1 MTSVWDAAEV
11 AIRELHVLGY
21 DGACFVG
28 GVACAL
34 YGNTRTPHVTI
45 YHSISL
51 TWLMM
56 FFLISQD
63 LDILILGTID
73 DEETIK
79 RRLTAR
85 NSSFYLIPS
94 KKIGATYKVLWYD
107 RYRYS
112 YLGITKA
119 SSTSIKVDILRPPT
133 MDIPAFEKRYISR
146 VQAPSRLTTL
156 PTAPLSLV
164 LLLKLQA
171 WSQHRTATEY
181 YFSKEQY
188 KDQRD
193 LDCLV
198 PIAAGKGIQPKND
211 AFLSA
216 QFIEKAEQRIK
227 QFLGVYSESLTRA
240 GWITMGFAVANRTT
254 VTSTRVAT
262 TSLFGYRSSGEL
274 LAGASTTTTN
284 ETMATRKYH
293 VKPLPKVKPLYSY
306 GSSRY

>member
-11 AIRELHVLGY
+11 AIRELHRLGY

-34 YGNTRTPHVTI
+34 HGNTRTPH
-45 YHSISL
+45 
-51 TWLMM
+51 
-56 FFLISQD
+56 D
-63 LDILILGTID
+63 LDILFLDTTD

-79 RRLTAR
+79 RRLVAR
-85 NSSFYLIPS
+85 NSSFYLVPS

-107 RYRYS
+107 RYRYGS
-112 YLGITKA
+112 LGVTKA
-119 SSTSIKVDILRPPT
+119 SATSIKVDILRPPT
-133 MDIPAFEKRYISR
+133 MDIPAFDKRYITPI
-146 VQAPSRLTTL
+146 QAPSRSITL

-198 PIAAGKGIQPKND
+198 PIAARKGIQPKND
-211 AFLSA
+211 AFLPA
-216 QFIEKAEQRIK
+216 RFIAKAEQHIK
-227 QFLGVYSESLTRA
+227 QFLAVYSESLTRA
-240 GWITMGFAVANRTT
+240 GWVTMGFSVAKRTT
-254 VTSTRVAT
+254 ATSSRVAT
-262 TSLFGYRSSGEL
+262 TSLFGYISTGE
-274 LAGASTTTTN
+274 GTSTSTTTN
-284 ETMATRKYH
+284 ESVASRKYH
-293 VKPLPKVKPLYSY
+293 VKPLPRVKPLYSY